1 MRFNFQPLNQNL
13 STIDVDPALRDVL
26 QQLLNATLSLQQAV
40 AQLAEQMN
48 SGEDPQSVKLIGE
61 SFGS

>member
-13 STIDVDPALRDVL
+13 STINVDPALRDVL
-26 QQLLNATLSLQQAV
+26 QQLLNAVISLQQAV
-40 AQLAEQMN
+40 AQLSEQIEA
-48 SGEDPQSVKLIGE
+48 SESPESVKLIGE